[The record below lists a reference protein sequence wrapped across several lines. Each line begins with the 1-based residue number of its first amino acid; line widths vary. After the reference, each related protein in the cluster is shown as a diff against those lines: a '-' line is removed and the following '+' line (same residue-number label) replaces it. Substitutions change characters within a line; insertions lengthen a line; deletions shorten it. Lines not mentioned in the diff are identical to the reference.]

1 MRKYKAALIGYYG
14 FKNLGD
20 ELLLKASLDML
31 ARAGIKS
38 SEILILTNSN
48 SPSETSAASEPKAI
62 SRWSLSNL
70 IKAFINCERLIFGG
84 GLLLLKA
91 ELDWIIIR
99 LNLNFMR
106 EIYFNSGLK
115 VHEAVIYLNYL
126 NA

>member
-20 ELLLKASLDML
+20 ELLLKASLEML
-31 ARAGIKS
+31 TRNGIKP
-38 SEILILTNSN
+38 SEILILSN

-70 IKAFINCERLIFGG
+70 IKAFMNCERLIFGG

>member
-1 MRKYKAALIGYYG
+1 MRRYKAALIGYYG
-14 FKNLGD
+14 FQNFGD

-38 SEILILTNSN
+38 SEILILTNS
-48 SPSETSAASEPKAI
+48 PSETSAASEPKAI

-70 IKAFINCERLIFGG
+70 IKAFMNCERLIFGG

-91 ELDWIIIR
+91 ALDWIIIR
-99 LNLNFMR
+99 LNLDFMR

-115 VHEAVIYLNYL
+115 VHKAFIDLI
-126 NA
+126 

>member
-1 MRKYKAALIGYYG
+1 MRKYKAALIGYYC